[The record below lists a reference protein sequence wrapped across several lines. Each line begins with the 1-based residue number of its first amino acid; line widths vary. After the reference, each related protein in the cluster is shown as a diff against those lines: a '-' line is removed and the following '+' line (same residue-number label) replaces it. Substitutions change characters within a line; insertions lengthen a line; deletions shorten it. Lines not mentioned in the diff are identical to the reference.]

1 MADRYPLIANPSTNK
16 IEELAEY
23 DNLNLT
29 NSGIV
34 GASTITAQQF
44 VGNLTGTATS
54 AIYLLNAGNII
65 GGTIGTS
72 LLSGTYNISNTGT
85 ANTSYYLTD
94 AANILSGT
102 ISTQRLSGEYPIS
115 ITGTANTSNYLDNAA
130 NINSGIINPARL
142 TGVYNISI
150 TGNAQGI
157 EGSVGVATS
166 IQSVDTTSI
175 TSLYPVMVDAV
186 GVAATT
192 WTSSTKLYFNSSTG
206 DVTAVDFISTSDL
219 NLKTNIKNIKKSVDK
234 LSKLN
239 GVSFNWKENNISS
252 IGVIAQEVEKVF
264 PELVSTLN
272 DTKTVKYNGLIGV
285 LIEAV
290 KELKSEIK
298 TIQKTLDELTT
309 P

>member
-166 IQSVDTTSI
+166 IQSVNTTSI

-186 GVAATT
+186 GVAATA

-290 KELKSEIK
+290 KELNSEIK